1 MMRLWIQIWKQT
13 HPRMDTKIHLAYMT
27 FFMFLILKVSKAQS
41 PTVPDPTMN
50 MTGIM
55 ARSATLTPA
64 PPPTGR
70 RETRVTR
77 VTREADPSPGTSPP
91 ELTAGQNI
99 TASKPVSD
107 NGTTAATKAPT
118 APSTQS
124 TPQAK
129 PTTTPAST
137 VTSSLSIPK
146 RPTKTPAYDPSWD
159 EDFTYDYDSLRLA
172 GLSIAGVLFIMG
184 IMVISCGR
192 VCRMP
197 KCRVGSKKSYQV
209 GRA

>member
-1 MMRLWIQIWKQT
+1 MMRLWIQIWKQA
-13 HPRMDTKIHLAYMT
+13 HHRMDTKIHLAYMT
-27 FFMFLILKVSKAQS
+27 FFMFLILKVSKAQT
-41 PTVPDPTMN
+41 PTPPDPTVN
-50 MTGIM
+50 MTGNM

-64 PPPTGR
+64 PLPTGR

-77 VTREADPSPGTSPP
+77 EADPSPRTSPP

-107 NGTTAATKAPT
+107 NTTTAATKAPT
-118 APSTQS
+118 AASTQS

-137 VTSSLSIPK
+137 VTSSLSTTK
-146 RPTKTPAYDPSWD
+146 RTTKKPTAYNRRWD
-159 EDFTYDYDSLRLA
+159 ADFTYDYDSLRLA
-172 GLSIAGVLFIMG
+172 GLSVAGVLFIMG